1 MFFFIHHTAAACLYI
16 DGDILLYFRLVG
28 YVLWLDAHHQL
39 GLSAFITF
47 NYQFIT
53 TPFLRG
59 YNIGNGIMG
68 QQTENKFD
76 RSLKDQNNSVTLI

>member
-47 NYQFIT
+47 NYQLLA
-53 TPFLRG
+53 TPPF
-59 YNIGNGIMG
+59 
-68 QQTENKFD
+68 
-76 RSLKDQNNSVTLI
+76 